1 MGTGILL
8 RLTVALFWGF
18 AALAQA
24 PTATLTGHITDST
37 ASPVQGTKVVLR
49 HLDTNQQHTTNTN
62 EHGDYTIVNLAPGN
76 YEILIEHTGF
86 HRVKEA
92 DYELQVDQTA
102 RFDVK
107 LEVGSVN
114 EIVEVKAETPVI
126 STESAV
132 RGDVIANQEIAETP
146 LDGRDFTDIALLVAG
161 VGRKAQ
167 GASGSGFTING
178 ARSDNTNFVIDGFN
192 DQNPRGGTAQAR
204 PPIDALMEFKMQ
216 TSNYPAELGRL
227 AGGVMNVVL
236 KTGGNRI
243 HGTLFEYLRNDKFDA
258 RNFFDPTSPS
268 LRRNQ
273 FGGIVDGP
281 VIIPKLYNGH
291 NKTFFL
297 GSWESYRQRVGI
309 NKLGQ
314 VPTELERS
322 GDFSKSV
329 DAGAAILLKDP
340 FNSAVCTTTS
350 RAGCYAN
357 NRLPL
362 SLLSPVAAKLIAYYP
377 KPNRADVNNFGA
389 RAKDADNWDS
399 YLGKLDHRF
408 KDRDTF
414 SARYLRRNN
423 DTGNPFAGSPI
434 PTFGNRTNESQELGG
449 VSWTHLFSPTLI
461 NEARVGLTRTVD
473 HVTNLSDDKD
483 YSRQFGIAGATTDP
497 RLVGFP
503 RITIRDL
510 VALGGPNANP
520 VDYFVTTYQYAD
532 TMTLVRSNHV
542 VKFGFDMLHTQ
553 FYQTANDNSRG
564 TFNFLGRWTNSPFAD
579 FMLGLLNNT
588 SRQQSTLRSYL
599 YSGNQSL
606 FVQDDYK
613 VRPNVTLNIGLRY
626 EFLHPMSEKYGRLAN
641 YIPELGKLVFSS
653 NKGLTD
659 FDAKISAASLA
670 GKVVLAKDAG
680 IPDSLVYSPKDTF
693 APRFGFAYRPRGS
706 HSAVIRGGYG
716 IYIGNSIS
724 NPVRG
729 DLAATFPFIV
739 SQTFARTATNVKV
752 LTFDT
757 PFPDGKL
764 VLADATNS
772 AGYELHAKA
781 QNIQSWNLT
790 TEKMI
795 GASSAIEIAYIGSK
809 GTHLSRRYNINQPF
823 YDPKLKVNGNFVRPF
838 PNFNTINYYSFGSNS
853 TFNSGVVTLRRNF
866 RNGIFYRASYTY
878 AKSIDD
884 ASQISGNSAGGYPGA
899 QDPRNLKLDRGRSDF
914 DVGHSFLMSFSAVSP
929 WKNAATKG
937 WTLSGSGRAYT
948 GMPFTPRTSNFDL
961 ATGEANRPDR
971 IRKGSLDNPTAQR
984 WYDVS
989 AFPLVPTNAFRFGT
1003 AGRNILDGPGFM
1015 ALNFALARRWTTSEH
1030 TSLQFRWEVFN
1041 AANHTNFNLPE
1052 NMVNA
1057 ANAGSIITAA
1067 DSRQMQFGLK
1077 FHF

>member
-1 MGTGILL
+1 MLL
-8 RLTVALFWGF
+8 RFVFTLFCAQF
-18 AALAQA
+18 ALAQA
-24 PTATLTGHITDST
+24 PTATITGHITDST
-37 ASPVQGTKVVLR
+37 GSPVQGTKIALR
-49 HLDTNQQHTTNTN
+49 HLDTNQQHNTNTN
-62 EHGDYTIVNLAPGN
+62 EHGDYTLVNLAPGN

-92 DYELQVDQTA
+92 DYELRLDQTA

-107 LEVGSVN
+107 LEVGSVT
-114 EIVEVKAETPVI
+114 ETVEVKAETPVI

-132 RGDVIANQEIAETP
+132 RGDVIASQEISETP

-192 DQNPRGGTAQAR
+192 DQNPRSGGAQAR

-216 TSNYPAELGRL
+216 TSNYQAELGRL
-227 AGGVMNVVL
+227 AGGVMSVAL
-236 KTGGNRI
+236 KTGGNRA

-258 RNFFDPTSPS
+258 RNFFDPTTPS

-273 FGGIVDGP
+273 FGGVVDGP
-281 VIIPKLYNGH
+281 VFLPKIYNGH

-297 GSWESYRQRVGI
+297 GSWESYRQRAGV

-314 VPTELERS
+314 VPTELERR
-322 GDFSKSV
+322 GDFSKSI
-329 DAGAAILLKDP
+329 DAGAPIFLKNP
-340 FNSAVCTTTS
+340 FTTAACTAAVRT
-350 RAGCYAN
+350 GCYAN
-357 NRLPL
+357 NQLPL
-362 SLLSPVAAKLIAYYP
+362 SLVSPIAAKFMAYFP
-377 KPNRADVNNFGA
+377 LPNRVDVNNFA
-389 RAKDADNWDS
+389 SRAKDSDNWDS
-399 YLGKLDHRF
+399 YLGKLDHRL
-408 KDRDTF
+408 KDKDTF

-434 PTFGNRTNESQELGG
+434 PTFGNRTNETQELGG
-449 VSWTHLFSPTLI
+449 ITWTHLFSPSLI
-461 NEARVGLTRTVD
+461 NEARVGLTRTVS
-473 HVTNLSDDKD
+473 HVTNLSDDQD
-483 YSRQFGIAGATTDP
+483 YSALFGIKGVTTDP
-497 RLVGFP
+497 RLIGFP

-510 VALGGPNANP
+510 VALGGPTANP
-520 VDYFVTTYQYAD
+520 LDFSVTTFQYAD
-532 TMTLVRSNHV
+532 TMTLVRTNHV
-542 VKFGFDMLHTQ
+542 MKFGFDVLHTQ
-553 FYQTANDNSRG
+553 FYQTSNSDSRG
-564 TFNFLGRWTNSPFAD
+564 TFNFLGRWTNSPYAD
-579 FMLGLLNNT
+579 FMLGLLNST
-588 SRQQSTLRSYL
+588 SRQQGTLHSYL

-613 VRPNVTLNIGLRY
+613 VRPNLTLNVGLRY
-626 EFLHPMSEKYGRLAN
+626 EFLHPMTEKYGRLAN

-653 NKGLTD
+653 NQGLTD
-659 FDAKISAASLA
+659 FDAKISAAGLA
-670 GKVVLAKDAG
+670 GKVVLAKDVG

-693 APRFGFAYRPRGS
+693 APRFGFAWRPKGT

-724 NPVRG
+724 NPVRA
-729 DLAATFPFIV
+729 DLAATFPFTL
-739 SQTFARTATNVKV
+739 SQTFASTTTNVKV

-757 PFPDGKL
+757 PFPDSKL
-764 VLADATNS
+764 VLAGATNS

-781 QNIQSWNLT
+781 QNNQSWNLT
-790 TEKMI
+790 TERMI
-795 GASSAIEIAYIGSK
+795 GSSTAIEIAYIGSK

-823 YDPKLKVNGNFVRPF
+823 YDPALRVNGAFPRPF
-838 PNFNTINYYSFGSNS
+838 PNFNTINFYSFGSNS
-853 TFNSGVVTLRRNF
+853 IFNSGVVTLRRNF
-866 RNGIFYRASYTY
+866 SKGIFFRASYTY

-884 ASQISGNSAGGYPGA
+884 ASQISGNSTGGYPGA
-899 QDPRNLKLDRGRSDF
+899 QDARNLKLDRGRSDF

-929 WKNAATKG
+929 WKNFATTG

-948 GMPFTPRTSNFDL
+948 GLPFTPRTSNFDL
-961 ATGEANRPDR
+961 TTGGASRPDR
-971 IRKGSLDNPTAQR
+971 IRKGTLDNPTAQQ

-989 AFPLVPTNAFRFGT
+989 AFPLVPTGAFRFGT

-1015 ALNFALARRWTTSEH
+1015 ALNFALARRFTTSEH

-1041 AANHTNFNLPE
+1041 AANHTNLNLPE
-1052 NMVNA
+1052 NLVNA
-1057 ANAGSIITAA
+1057 ANAGSIISAA
-1067 DSRQMQFGLK
+1067 ESRQMQFGLK